1 MFGLFGKKEAPNG
14 TFNNLLVASIG
25 EIVRRGGVL
34 PTEQSFLESVQE
46 LALGQGMKLSP
57 QQINSVRACR
67 MLLNMSPG
75 EEILRLARKMIAEIP
90 KGEIQSSNELKKLL
104 ERNAIIVGD
113 DALEFFGK
121 FTGR

>member
-1 MFGLFGKKEAPNG
+1 
-14 TFNNLLVASIG
+14 
-25 EIVRRGGVL
+25 
-34 PTEQSFLESVQE
+34 
-46 LALGQGMKLSP
+46 
-57 QQINSVRACR
+57 

-113 DALEFFGK
+113 DALELFGK